1 MPRAMSRPFAATIMG
16 VAFVILYVAVA
27 ITLPDVLPHQWA
39 VQAGYFLVAGVLWV
53 FPVRWLM
60 LWSVG
65 KR

>member
-1 MPRAMSRPFAATIMG
+1 MSRPFAATAMG
-16 VAFVILYVAVA
+16 LAFIVCYVVGA
-27 ITLPDVLPHQWA
+27 ITLPDVLPSNWI
-39 VQAGYFLVAGVLWV
+39 VQAVYFLVAGVIWV

>member
-1 MPRAMSRPFAATIMG
+1 MATLAG
-16 VAFVILYVAVA
+16 LAFVLCYIVGAVA
-27 ITLPDVLPHQWA
+27 LAVAMGRLHWA
-39 VQAGYFLVAGVLWV
+39 IEAAYWGVAGVVWV

>member
-1 MPRAMSRPFAATIMG
+1 MATLAG
-16 VAFVILYVAVA
+16 LAFVLCYVVGAVA
-27 ITLPDVLPHQWA
+27 LAVTMGRLHWA
-39 VQAGYFLVAGVLWV
+39 IEATYWGVAGVVWV